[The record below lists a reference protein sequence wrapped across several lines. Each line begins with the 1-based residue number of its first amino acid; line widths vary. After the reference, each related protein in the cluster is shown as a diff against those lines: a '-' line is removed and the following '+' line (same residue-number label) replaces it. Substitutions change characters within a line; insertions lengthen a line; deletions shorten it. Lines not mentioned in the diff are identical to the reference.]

1 MILDQLGLKD
11 NMALSLIV
19 AILSNIVLCLVAVAL
34 PVSWSSAL
42 LGISLAMVLYTL
54 FTEITRQGHY
64 IVLFAFIGVGIIIT
78 AGINLWLR
86 HLFVS

>member
-1 MILDQLGLKD
+1 MILDQLGIKD

-19 AILSNIVLCLVAVAL
+19 AMLSNIVLCLVAVAL

-54 FTEITRQGHY
+54 FTEITRQGHC
-64 IVLFAFIGVGIIIT
+64 IILFAFIGVGIIIT

-86 HLFVS
+86 HLFAG